1 MAQDQS
7 IEAAR
12 ARIQRLVEEIAALS
26 RKEMRSEEY
35 FQEFLSRVVQATD
48 ARGGAVW
55 LVAQRPSDGKA
66 EFQLA
71 AQVEFE
77 SSVFHSNEAQHAFLL
92 RQMAESVQGK
102 KATVAA
108 PEPAAPDPGSLQAQM
123 EQMQGEHAVAP
134 AGNKTPYP
142 FFHLPLLLKEQ
153 VLGVLQVWLQPY
165 VTPGNYGEFVTFI
178 ATLAAHVE
186 QHFHSRRLGNLVLEN
201 QRLQQVLKFTGD
213 VAGSLDPMEV
223 ARLSANYG
231 RDLVGC
237 ERCSIL
243 TLRGDSWNVMAIS
256 GQETV
261 E

>member
-35 FQEFLSRVVQATD
+35 FQEFLTRVVQATD

-55 LVAQRPSDGKA
+55 LVGQRAVDGKA

-92 RQMAESVQGK
+92 RQLAETVNGK
-102 KATVAA
+102 KPIVAA
-108 PEPAAPDPGSLQAQM
+108 PEPAAPDPSSLEAQM
-123 EQMQGEHAVAP
+123 AQMQGSQPVPHG
-134 AGNKTPYP
+134 GNKTPYP
-142 FFHLPLLLKEQ
+142 FFHLPLTLREQ

-165 VTPGNYGEFVTFI
+165 VTPANYAEFVTFLG
-178 ATLAAHVE
+178 TLAGHVE

-201 QRLQQVLKFTGD
+201 QRLQQVLNF
-213 VAGSLDPMEV
+213 
-223 ARLSANYG
+223 
-231 RDLVGC
+231 
-237 ERCSIL
+237 
-243 TLRGDSWNVMAIS
+243 
-256 GQETV
+256 
-261 E
+261 